1 MKAEIVSI
9 GSELLMGELVDTNA
23 PYIAAMLPA
32 LGIKLQRVS
41 QINDDVDL
49 LSQVLR
55 EGWQRSD
62 LILTTGG
69 LGPTD
74 DDVTREA
81 IAHLLNEPLFIDPNV
96 THTKN
101 STYSNFVETTARDLK
116 QNTLIAS
123 AKPIPNRIGTAP
135 GWWVDHDS
143 KILIAMP
150 GPPLELHQMWDME
163 IEPRLSKSV
172 DGEITLTR
180 TFKTYG
186 LGEIALNNMIRH
198 LFDDSSITFG
208 IYGQNDGV
216 HLRLRASQKN
226 KREANKALKPV
237 SSQIIALLA
246 ENIWG
251 VDDQTLQGEVGTMLR
266 KLGLTLST
274 MESITGGFLA
284 HTITQTPGSSAYFKG
299 GIVAYNNDLKI
310 ASGVPE
316 NTIATHGAVSQAT
329 ASAMARAVAIRTEA
343 DLGIGITG
351 VAGPDMLEDQP
362 VGTVHIG
369 IATKNSV
376 ETITRTYR
384 PNRELVKHRAAISA
398 LVELLK
404 LTKRM
409 TRK

>member
-1 MKAEIVSI
+1 
-9 GSELLMGELVDTNA
+9 MGELVDTNA

-251 VDDQTLQGEVGTMLR
+251 VDDQTLQGEVGTML
-266 KLGLTLST
+266 
-274 MESITGGFLA
+274 
-284 HTITQTPGSSAYFKG
+284 
-299 GIVAYNNDLKI
+299 
-310 ASGVPE
+310 
-316 NTIATHGAVSQAT
+316 
-329 ASAMARAVAIRTEA
+329 
-343 DLGIGITG
+343 
-351 VAGPDMLEDQP
+351 
-362 VGTVHIG
+362 
-369 IATKNSV
+369 
-376 ETITRTYR
+376 
-384 PNRELVKHRAAISA
+384 
-398 LVELLK
+398 
-404 LTKRM
+404 
-409 TRK
+409 